1 MPTPDPPEAGGRR
14 APPSFD
20 PRGARIIE
28 LAAQRSVLEHA
39 LLTELRRFDQEAGWR
54 GDGAASCAAWLS
66 WKTGE
71 GERTARD
78 KVRVARRLGELP
90 EIDED
95 FARGL
100 LSYSQVRAL
109 VRIARP
115 GLEGDLRELAR
126 RTSGAKLE
134 RVVRFIRLRAAADT
148 GELAEE
154 DVKLAFER
162 FDDSGLEL
170 LRLHLRPEQGEA
182 LRRAIRAVKARARG
196 AAGRSDMSDADALV
210 ALGALAATAE
220 AQASVRQRFDVLVV
234 VDERVLREAGPR
246 PPGARCELGNGAPI
260 SPETARRLT
269 CDGATTPVLMHGDT
283 PLDVGRK
290 RRRVTARLLRAL
302 LIRDGGC
309 TFPGCTNREFLDAHH
324 IEHWARGGKTDRANL
339 TLLCWAHHR
348 LVHEGGYQLRRTRD
362 GLVFLDGRGAVVQ
375 PGPRLADQ
383 HRGGVAPLERVQARV
398 AGLGFR
404 LQPQARHGASVPGFA
419 AASVQAVREM
429 VDRLRARLGPEALS
443 A

>member
-1 MPTPDPPEAGGRR
+1 MTQESTPRS
-14 APPSFD
+14 PPSFD

-28 LAAQRSVLEHA
+28 LAAQRSVIEHA
-39 LLTELRRFDQEAGWR
+39 LLTELRQFDREEGWR
-54 GDGAASCAAWLS
+54 RDGAASCAAWLS

-95 FARGL
+95 FSRGV

-115 GLEGDLRELAR
+115 GLEPDLRELAR

-154 DVKLAFER
+154 DLRLAFER
-162 FDDSGLEL
+162 FDDTGLEL
-170 LRLHLRPEQGEA
+170 LRLRLRPEQGEA
-182 LRRAIRAVKARARG
+182 LRRAIRSVKARASG
-196 AAGRSDMSDADALV
+196 GAGRSDMSDADALV
-210 ALGALAATAE
+210 ALGALAAVAE
-220 AQASVRQRFDVLVV
+220 REEPARQRFDVLVV
-234 VDERVLREAGPR
+234 VDEQVLREQGPR
-246 PPGARCELGNGAPI
+246 PPGARCELGTGAPI
-260 SPETARRLT
+260 SAETARRLT
-269 CDGATTPVLMHGDT
+269 CDGATTPVLMQGET
-283 PLDVGRK
+283 PLDLGRK
-290 RRRVTARLLRAL
+290 RRRVSARLLRAL

-324 IEHWARGGKTDRANL
+324 LEHWARGGRTNRANM

-348 LVHEGGYQLRRTRD
+348 LVHEGGYRAVRTRE
-362 GLVFLDGRGAVVQ
+362 GLVFLDPRGGVVP
-375 PGPRLADQ
+375 PGPRLTDQ
-383 HRGGVAPLERVQARV
+383 RRGGGDALARV
-398 AGLGFR
+398 RAGW
-404 LQPQARHGASVPGFA
+404 PQARQTAGVPAFGGANA
-419 AASVQAVREM
+419 QAVRE
-429 VDRLRARLGPEALS
+429 VIDRLRARLGPEPVS